1 MSTQNDVVN
10 DVRAESA
17 LEYAAAISPK
27 INIIASVFQR
37 IPLSATAG
45 KKSYGLL
52 NEIPYFPAIE
62 YNNTPS
68 DRNIRFTKIRIR
80 LK

>member
-1 MSTQNDVVN
+1 MSTQNDVVS

-17 LEYAAAISPK
+17 LEYAAAISPR
-27 INIIASVFQR
+27 INIIASVFPK

-45 KKSYGLL
+45 NKSSGLL
-52 NEIPYFPAIE
+52 KAIPYFPAIE
-62 YNNTPS
+62 YNSTPS
-68 DRNIRFTKIRIR
+68 DRNIIFTKIRII

>member
-17 LEYAAAISPK
+17 LEYAAAISPR
-27 INIIASVFQR
+27 INIIANVFKD
-37 IPLSATAG
+37 SAECYCRN
-45 KKSYGLL
+45 KSSGLL

-68 DRNIRFTKIRIR
+68 DRNIRFTKIRIK